1 MSIKNWGVGGGG
13 GGGGGGYL
21 TKTIKHDKI
30 YLPMVGWSIQCQFP
44 WKIAKKWKK
53 NIIWFYNRKL
63 ENNGM

>member
-1 MSIKNWGVGGGG
+1 
-13 GGGGGGYL
+13 
-21 TKTIKHDKI
+21 
-30 YLPMVGWSIQCQFP
+30 MVEWSIQCQFP